1 MNNYPNLNTIKETAE
16 RIAPHVIHTPTL
28 PYYGQMAQQHFGDIE
43 VILKMELFQRT
54 GSFKARGAIN
64 TIMQL
69 VDQQRS
75 KGVTAFSAGNHA
87 IATAYAAKVLNT
99 SAKVV
104 MPKTANPYRVK
115 CCKNLGAE
123 VVLGNNIS
131 ELMDIVATLQQQE
144 GRTMVHPFEGIHTFA
159 GTATV
164 GLELCNDVTGLDA
177 VIVPV
182 GGGGLIAGIA
192 AAVKQLNPNCLVI
205 GVEPQGAQGMSHS
218 LAAGAPIPTV
228 EVSTIA
234 DSLGAPMHLPLSF
247 AIVNELVDEIVTVS
261 DSALIQMMQSMFTDL
276 NLVAEPACAAAMTAL
291 SGPLRERLQT
301 KRVAVILCGSN
312 IDQYTFS
319 QVTQSM
325 TE

>member
-1 MNNYPNLNTIKETAE
+1 MSNYPDLNTIKETAE
-16 RIAPHVIHTPTL
+16 RIAPHVIRTPAL

-43 VILKMELFQRT
+43 LTLKMELFQRT

-69 VDQQRS
+69 DDQQRS

-87 IATAYAAKVLNT
+87 IATAYAAKALKT

-104 MPKTANPYRVK
+104 MPKTANPYRVE
-115 CCKNLGAE
+115 CCKNLGAD

-144 GRTMVHPFEGIHTFA
+144 GRTMVHPFEGSDTFA

-164 GLELCNDVTGLDA
+164 GLELCEDVAELDA

-192 AAVKQLNPNCLVI
+192 AAVKQINPKCQVF
-205 GVEPQGAQGMSHS
+205 GVEPQGAQGMSQS
-218 LAAGAPIPTV
+218 LASGAPKPKV

-247 AIVNELVDEIVTVS
+247 AIVDELVDEIVTVT
-261 DSALIQMMQSMFTDL
+261 DSELTLFMQSMFTDL
-276 NLVAEPACAAAMTAL
+276 NLAVEPACAAAMTAL
-291 SGPLRERLQT
+291 SGPLKERLQA

-312 IDQYTFS
+312 IDQHTFN
-319 QVTQSM
+319 QLTLP
-325 TE
+325 TPR